1 MRRMLRSIVLITAV
15 AAASLTGIAAAQP
28 TAKTPA
34 PAGVIFGGRTA
45 QSWPIAIETSHDGHQ
60 IVRADIALSVKCGT
74 AATSVYHDSYVH
86 IPLSATGSFSSSF
99 GPQSFDF
106 APGQKGDL
114 SGKIKGKLNARR
126 TSGSGTWSLSVVV
139 KDAATGAVVDNC
151 QSGNVTW
158 KVKQ

>member
-1 MRRMLRSIVLITAV
+1 MRRMLRSILLITAV

-28 TAKTPA
+28 TAKKAP
-34 PAGVIFGGRTA
+34 PAGVLFGGRTA
-45 QSWPIAIETSHDGHQ
+45 QAWPIAIETSHDGHQ
-60 IVRADIALSVKCGT
+60 IVRADVALSLKCGT

-86 IPLSATGSFSSSF
+86 IPLSASGSFSSAF

-114 SGKIKGKLNARR
+114 SGKIKGKLNAAK

-139 KDAATGAVVDNC
+139 HDAATGAVVDNC